1 MILERLFEVRADTVS
16 VNDWNKVYSSENG
29 YDSPLGTSMKESTY
43 FSCLKI
49 ISESIA
55 KCNLE
60 VRRENEKGE
69 KVDKTH
75 SLYDLLRLRPN
86 PYMSASDCYKTVI
99 ALMKHYGIA
108 GLLINKQGSKV
119 EGLYPVKLVN
129 CTIDNAGLINSDKNN
144 KILWDWQSVD
154 GETGSAL
161 DKDVIV
167 LRDFTLD
174 GIRGHAVRTVV
185 GQSLDTSRKSQDY
198 LNKLF
203 GNGLTNKLIVQLTS
217 DIKEEKE
224 IGKIQDKF
232 NRIYATNGKVFTV
245 PAGYNVTPLNLSLA
259 DSQFVDLRKLSKEEI
274 ATTLQVPLS
283 KLGILRDTAIS
294 EEQDNIKFLSDC
306 LQIIFTQFEQEADYK
321 LLTKTDR
328 DKGYKIRFNIAVM
341 LRVDQKTQSEVITNY
356 VKNGVYDLDHARSIV
371 AVEKLGGAP
380 IITFPSGQVLLEDLR
395 KGNTSYQTK
404 EVGEINADN

>member
-1 MILERLFEVRADTVS
+1 MILERLFEVRADTVD
-16 VNDWNKVYSSENG
+16 VNDWKGIYSTENG
-29 YDSPLGTSMKESTY
+29 YDAPFDTAMKESTY
-43 FSCLKI
+43 FSCLKV

-60 VRRENEKGE
+60 VKREDETGE
-69 KVDKTH
+69 IVDRTH

-86 PYMSASDCYKTVI
+86 PYMSAADCYKTVI
-99 ALMKHYGIA
+99 MLMKHYGIA
-108 GLLINKQGSKV
+108 GLLIDRNGSRINA
-119 EGLYPVKLVN
+119 LYPVRLTN
-129 CTIDNAGLINSDKNN
+129 CTIDNVGLISSDKNN
-144 KILWDWQSVD
+144 KILWDWQSID
-154 GETGSAL
+154 GETGSVL
-161 DKDVIV
+161 DKDIVV

-174 GIRGHAVRTVV
+174 GIRGHSVRTVV
-185 GQSLDTSRKSQDY
+185 GQSLDTSKKSQDY

-203 GNGLTNKLIVQLTS
+203 ANGLTSKLVVQLTS
-217 DIKEEKE
+217 DLKEEKE
-224 IGKIQDKF
+224 LRKVQDKF
-232 NRIYATNGKVFTV
+232 DRIYTSNGRIFTV
-245 PAGYNVTPLNLSLA
+245 PAGYNVMPINLSLA

-321 LLTKTDR
+321 LLTQADR
-328 DKGYKIRFNIAVM
+328 DKGYKIRFNLGVM

-356 VKNGVYDLDHARSIV
+356 VKNGVYDLDYARNLV
-371 AVEKLGGAP
+371 GVKKLGGEP

-395 KGNTSYQTK
+395 KGTTSYQERK
-404 EVGEINADN
+404 AGEINADT